1 MRVLF
6 AADGWDVWAPALREA
21 CPEMELVQDAAAD
34 SVDAIIYAPNGGGCD
49 FAAYPSAKLVQ
60 SLWAG
65 VECIALD
72 DADPP
77 LAWMVDPSLEQM
89 VVCAG
94 WTLRLHLEMDRFAQ
108 DGRWR
113 NEAVPPLASARRVTV
128 FGAGALGGAVAK
140 ALRRLGFDVA
150 TWSAS
155 GRSTGD
161 IPALAG
167 QDFDAALARSDIA
180 ILLLPDTAG
189 TRDLFDAEAIARM
202 PEGAALINPGRGTL
216 IDDGALIAA
225 LDRGHLRHAVLDVAD
240 RTVTGI
246 TCSGPRQHHRHPHI
260 AAATRRNRRAGRRRE
275 YPARHARRDA
285 AASWIAAGAIRSS
298 LGGLSGSLPGATGP
312 VPRGGPG
319 RASRSARRRVVRD
332 APHRSDPAGGSRR
345 VDSAFAMRALFQ
357 RPTRRSDGRT
367 RRRPRLDKRRARPV
381 RHARK
386 TLRPARRDISS
397 ATYAPLLSV
406 LRARH

>member
-65 VECIALD
+65 VERIAPDETLTQ
-72 DADPP
+72 P
-77 LAWMVDPSLEQM
+77 LARMVDPSLEQGM
-89 VVCAG
+89 VEFCAG

-225 LDRGHLRHAVLDVAD
+225 LDRGHLRHAVLDVFRTEPLPED
-240 RTVTGI
+240 HPFWSHDNITVT
-246 TCSGPRQHHRHPHI
+246 PHI
-260 AAATRRNRRAGRRRE
+260 AAATRPETGAPVAAENIRRAMRGE
-275 YPARHARRDA
+275 TPLHLVD
-285 AASWIAAGAIRSS
+285 RS
-298 LGGLSGSLPGATGP
+298 
-312 VPRGGPG
+312 RG
-319 RASRSARRRVVRD
+319 
-332 APHRSDPAGGSRR
+332 
-345 VDSAFAMRALFQ
+345 
-357 RPTRRSDGRT
+357 
-367 RRRPRLDKRRARPV
+367 
-381 RHARK
+381 
-386 TLRPARRDISS
+386 
-397 ATYAPLLSV
+397 Y
-406 LRARH
+406 